1 MPRLVYSKIMTKNA
15 QFIHLRLHSEYSL
28 LEGAMRL
35 KKLPDLCQ
43 NMAMPAV
50 AVTDSNNLFAALE
63 FSVSASAAGV
73 QPILGCQIDLAY
85 APVPLGGRK
94 PPPAPIVLLA
104 QSETGYENLLK
115 LNSCLYLK
123 ADGELPQVS
132 LEDLKRFHKDLIC
145 LTGGADGPVGCL
157 LRAGQAPAAEAL
169 MQQFSEIYGDRLY
182 VELQRH
188 PGETGLPEAERLTE
202 A

>member
-1 MPRLVYSKIMTKNA
+1 MPPYRWWA
-15 QFIHLRLHSEYSL
+15 QTT
-28 LEGAMRL
+28 A
-35 KKLPDLCQ
+35 
-43 NMAMPAV
+43 
-50 AVTDSNNLFAALE
+50 
-63 FSVSASAAGV
+63 
-73 QPILGCQIDLAY
+73 
-85 APVPLGGRK
+85 
-94 PPPAPIVLLA
+94 APIVLLA

-169 MQQFSEIYGDRLY
+169 MQQFSEIYGIACMLSCSAI
-182 VELQRH
+182 
-188 PGETGLPEAERLTE
+188 PGRRGFPRSNG
-202 A
+202 

>member
-1 MPRLVYSKIMTKNA
+1 MTKNA

-104 QSETGYENLLK
+104 QS
-115 LNSCLYLK
+115 
-123 ADGELPQVS
+123 
-132 LEDLKRFHKDLIC
+132 KRDMK
-145 LTGGADGPVGCL
+145 TY
-157 LRAGQAPAAEAL
+157 
-169 MQQFSEIYGDRLY
+169 SN
-182 VELQRH
+182 
-188 PGETGLPEAERLTE
+188 
-202 A
+202 